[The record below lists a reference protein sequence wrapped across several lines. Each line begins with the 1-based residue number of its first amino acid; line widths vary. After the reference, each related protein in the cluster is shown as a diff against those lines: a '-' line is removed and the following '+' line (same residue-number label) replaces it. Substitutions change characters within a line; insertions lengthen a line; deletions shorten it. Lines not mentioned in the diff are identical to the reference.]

1 MRPMRGRKVRP
12 DYAVARSVRPS
23 PAARDRW
30 PLPKSLAFIAA
41 VSAAL
46 WAAVAAVVLWVV

>member
-1 MRPMRGRKVRP
+1 MRPMRGPKARP
-12 DYAVARSVRPS
+12 DYAIARSGRPS
-23 PAARDRW
+23 PATRDRW

-46 WAAVAAVVLWVV
+46 WAAVAAVVLWAV